1 MVTVKITENGR
12 SLLKTLAAFHGNPMH
27 EVAEMLF
34 TLEVKKLGL
43 KTKQAKT
50 TAKNGKRQTR

>member
-1 MVTVKITENGR
+1 MVTVKISENGR
-12 SLLKTLAAFHGNPMH
+12 ALLKTLAAFHGNPMH

-43 KTKQAKT
+43 KTKQPKPAPR
-50 TAKNGKRQTR
+50 NGRKGNK